1 MIETNRIHHTNCLEG
16 LPKLESHTVSAIHT
30 SPPYN
35 IGRDYNGYNDSLEK
49 REYLEFISSVVD
61 EMYRVLRPGGSLF
74 WQTGYTSFDDNF
86 IYPIDHLTFHCFT
99 NAGFKLKDRIIWR
112 YFGGMSFKQKFTNK
126 HETILWWV
134 KPGAE
139 CHFDVFPIRERSREL
154 DPRNNLFGRNPGNVW
169 EVDRVAYGSLE
180 QTSHIAVFPEEVSDR
195 IVSSAT
201 CAGDLCL
208 DPFSGSGTLCKVAKT
223 RGREFVGFEIAD
235 QYYADS
241 VKRLSLVPTGEY
253 RNVLSALVKL
263 NAFVGNG
270 KSLTLL
276 KLHAHIDLLLRNLGL
291 DKVGLFESPDEI
303 EWIRTKTDSFSKAR
317 KVSFW
322 RSTDDF
328 FESPKNAGHPL
339 YVLNQCLEYAFKL
352 TRVQNGVMRLHKILE
367 WHDQYMSRKD
377 ALADDLKAIFSEEKE
392 SFVRSGSRITL
403 RNKFREVRTSPRK
416 TASKKSSQ
424 TSFIS

>member
-1 MIETNRIHHTNCLEG
+1 MIAINRIHHSNCLDG
-16 LPKLESHTVSAIHT
+16 LPKLESHSVAAIHT

-49 REYLEFISSVVD
+49 REYLEFINGVVS

-74 WQTGYTSFDDNF
+74 WQTGYTSFDDGF

-139 CHFDVFPIRERSREL
+139 CHFDVFPVRERSREF

-169 EVDRVAYGSLE
+169 EVDRVAFGSLE
-180 QTSHIAVFPEEVSDR
+180 QTSHIAVFPEEISDR

-201 CAGDLCL
+201 REGDLCL

-223 RGREFVGFEIAD
+223 RGRDFIGFEIAD
-235 QYYADS
+235 QYYSDS
-241 VKRLSLVPTGEY
+241 TKRLSLVPTGEY
-253 RNVLSALVKL
+253 RNILSALVKI
-263 NAFVGNG
+263 NAFEGNG
-270 KSLTLL
+270 RSLTLQ
-276 KLHAHIDLLLRNLGL
+276 KLHTHLELLLRNLSL
-291 DKVGLFESPDEI
+291 DKASIFENSDEI
-303 EWIRTKTDSFSKAR
+303 EWIKTRTDSFSKSR
-317 KVSFW
+317 KIAFW
-322 RSTDDF
+322 RATDEF
-328 FESPKNAGHPL
+328 FGSSSNAGHPL
-339 YVLNQCLEYAFKL
+339 FVLNQCLEYAFKL
-352 TRVQNGVMRLHKILE
+352 TRVQNGVMRLHKILAWYDE
-367 WHDQYMSRKD
+367 YLERRDS
-377 ALADDLKAIFSEEKE
+377 LNEDLKAIFSEEKE
-392 SFVRSGSRITL
+392 SFLRAGVRITL
-403 RNKFREVRTSPRK
+403 RNKFREVRSSTK
-416 TASKKSSQ
+416 KAGQKKSPQ